1 MFSKAELQ
9 FLELY
14 RSAVWNTAVDET
26 LFQETVDWSTVKRL
40 MKIQTV
46 EGIVAQSVSR
56 LPAAMRPEHNL
67 YFNMIVQAARIEEEN
82 KHMNTCLK
90 ELFAACKEHHI
101 TAYLLKGQGVGLNYP
116 EPLLRHSGDIDLFF
130 LTPRDYEKAVK
141 ALHKAFSVSMMEVDE
156 ERKHAYFVYQDIVI
170 ELHGDIYGAVNRQ
183 CLRGT
188 MPWTR
193 KCFDS
198 YRSII
203 WQYEGENITLP
214 PANFDALFIFIHLAR
229 HYFGSAVGL
238 RQLTDWMRY
247 LYVRRG
253 DIDVKKLK
261 EDIEHLGLKKVWSV
275 FGTMAV
281 NHLGFHKE
289 HMPFYRESYGK
300 AATRLLRFIL
310 DSGNFGYHDKRIQT
324 SSQNLFVQRAIAL
337 KGHLIMQ
344 LRNFTTFP
352 KETLYALPGLFADGF
367 KRLWRAVLAKLK
379 YRL

>member
-14 RSAVWNTAVDET
+14 RAAVWKTDIDEA
-26 LFQETVDWSTVKRL
+26 LFQETADWSTIKRL

-56 LPAAMRPEHNL
+56 LPAAMRPEHNT

-82 KHMNTCLK
+82 KHMNRCLN
-90 ELFAACKEHHI
+90 ELFAACRAHRI
-101 TAYLLKGQGVGLNYP
+101 SAYLLKGQGVGLRYP

-130 LTPRDYEKAVK
+130 LTPRDYEKALK
-141 ALHKAFSVSMMEVDE
+141 ELHKTLSVPLLDVDKK
-156 ERKHAYFVYQDIVI
+156 RKHAYFLYKGIPV
-170 ELHGDIYGAVNRQ
+170 ELHGAIYGAVNRQ
-183 CLRGT
+183 CLRRT

-193 KCFDS
+193 KCFAL
-198 YRSII
+198 YRAIT
-203 WQYEGENITLP
+203 WQHEGENIILP
-214 PANFDALFIFIHLAR
+214 PAHFDALFIFLHLAR

-247 LYVRRG
+247 LYVQWG
-253 DIDVKKLK
+253 ELNVKKLK

-281 NHLGFHKE
+281 NHLGFPKDK
-289 HMPFYRESYGK
+289 MPFYREDYSK
-300 AATRLLRFIL
+300 AAARVLRFIL

-324 SSQNLFVQRAIAL
+324 SSQNLFVRRAIAL
-337 KGHLIMQ
+337 KGHLVMQ
-344 LRNFTTFP
+344 LRNFATFP
-352 KETLYALPGLFADGF
+352 KESLYGIPELFTDGLTRF
-367 KRLWRAVLAKLK
+367 WRAVVAKLK
-379 YRL
+379 HRQ